1 MNKKIVMLALAL
13 TLPLSVSAYASSGG
27 KGGPEGHMGHKLE
40 RLVKKLGLN
49 EDQKSKL
56 EIIFKEQGKKF
67 KALHEE
73 TRQRMNGV
81 LTPEQITKLDEMKK
95 RHMEKWKKRKE
106 EMKMKKQE
114 METQTPG
121 EMPKTTN

>member
-13 TLPLSVSAYASSGG
+13 TLPLSVPAYASSGG
-27 KGGPEGHMGHKLE
+27 EHEGRMGHKLE

-56 EIIFKEQGKKF
+56 EVIFKEQGKKF

-73 TRQRMNGV
+73 TRQRMKGV
-81 LTPEQITKLDEMKK
+81 LTPKQMAKLDEMKK

-106 EMKMKKQE
+106 EMK
-114 METQTPG
+114 TQTPS
-121 EMPKTTN
+121 ETPKTTN